1 MQLENALFLFLV
13 LLNIYFIF
21 YLFYYFATHN
31 ELQKVKSLVKS
42 VAQIYTGEMRNGFVS
57 LRGYYF
63 YWQTSPN
70 HSHFACVNLSP
81 EFALKRDALEEGVT
95 SQTFLSTLI
104 HFPFSHLLT

>member
-13 LLNIYFIF
+13 LLNIYIVFM
-21 YLFYYFATHN
+21 
-31 ELQKVKSLVKS
+31 
-42 VAQIYTGEMRNGFVS
+42 AQIYTGEMRNGFVS